1 MGTKNVA
8 EKSREREPAESGP
21 AERLSGP
28 EFDFLQ
34 RWRALVDEIGGD
46 GGQVR
51 VAGRLNWSTSTVSR
65 DHAGATLPSD
75 ERLKEL
81 SDYLRLAQ
89 DQRVELAVLLQR
101 ARDARQ
107 ERKNAGCS
115 QPHEAAVSD
124 GKPRRPVRPG
134 GAGRRWIARAV
145 AAATAGVVAWRHWP
159 DASARGST
167 GVVPP
172 APPR

>member
-1 MGTKNVA
+1 MLLVPLQVAWVVRMGIRSVA
-8 EKSREREPAESGP
+8 EESTESGP

-51 VAGRLNWSTSTVSR
+51 VAARLNWSTSTVSR

-81 SDYLRLAQ
+81 SDYRELGQ

-101 ARDARQ
+101 ARDARH
-107 ERKNAGCS
+107 ERKNAGRS
-115 QPHEAAVSD
+115 HETAVPD
-124 GKPRRPVRPG
+124 GTPRRPG
-134 GAGRRWIARAV
+134 GAGRRWVARAV
-145 AAATAGVVAWRHWP
+145 AAATAGLAAWRHWP
-159 DASARGST
+159 DVSADGST
-167 GVVPP
+167 GVVR
-172 APPR
+172 PR